1 MFGAEWLRG
10 CAPRVKCAYRGS
22 VSLRGAAPRTR
33 LTRTP
38 REKAFLC
45 SVLPDF
51 YRKLNVQAP
60 LLFLRK
66 NIFFDFPALGGIFPS
81 PGEGREEWKVV
92 SARGKQTIL
101 YSFKEKLGTIGRGI
115 LMRI

>member
-10 CAPRVKCAYRGS
+10 CAPRGICECWGS
-22 VSLRGAAPRTR
+22 VSLRGAALRTR
-33 LTRTP
+33 LTQAP

-66 NIFFDFPALGGIFPS
+66 NIFFDFPALSGIFPS
-81 PGEGREEWKVV
+81 PGEGREGWKVV
-92 SARGKQTIL
+92 SARENKPFCIP
-101 YSFKEKLGTIGRGI
+101 FKKNLAPLDGEF
-115 LMRI
+115 

>member
-10 CAPRVKCAYRGS
+10 CAPRGICECWGS
-22 VSLRGAAPRTR
+22 VSLRGAALRTR
-33 LTRTP
+33 LTQAP

-51 YRKLNVQAP
+51 YHKLNDHAP

-66 NIFFDFPALGGIFPS
+66 NIFFDFPSLRRIFL
-81 PGEGREEWKVV
+81 
-92 SARGKQTIL
+92 SAREVGEERKASHARENNLFWIIL
-101 YSFKEKLGTIGRGI
+101 
-115 LMRI
+115 